1 MVIAEELKPY
11 LKSREIRLEELA
23 KRCAL
28 DPGELREM
36 LDGERPME
44 VGQFQSVCSALG
56 IREEVL
62 LRQFQ
67 RGRNGEHGLRKMQ
80 GGAGGRA
87 LRKDAL

>member
-44 VGQFQSVCSALG
+44 VGQFQSVCSAL
-56 IREEVL
+56 
-62 LRQFQ
+62 
-67 RGRNGEHGLRKMQ
+67 
-80 GGAGGRA
+80 
-87 LRKDAL
+87 